1 MKIYAY
7 FCGELDHQFTDTDD
21 KQVEEMCRRLD
32 DPDNDTRSYW
42 LEGGR
47 PILYWR
53 RDGRIHGNIQSMKSG
68 YTASAFQPWS
78 GSMASR
84 LQSSRGPI
92 HIRTVSIGS
101 TRRAPKR
108 GKYMVFH
115 ISGGHGAIPG

>member
-21 KQVEEMCRRLD
+21 ALVEEMCRRLD

-53 RDGRIHGNIQSMKSG
+53 RDGRIHGNIHGHDLSNPNIKNF
-68 YTASAFQPWS
+68 T
-78 GSMASR
+78 GS
-84 LQSSRGPI
+84 P
-92 HIRTVSIGS
+92 VSIC
-101 TRRAPKR
+101 
-108 GKYMVFH
+108 F
-115 ISGGHGAIPG
+115 I

>member
-21 KQVEEMCRRLD
+21 ALVEEMCRRLD

-53 RDGRIHGNIQSMKSG
+53 RDGRIHGNTLGHDERDIPESSIANG
-68 YTASAFQPWS
+68 LPSA
-78 GSMASR
+78 
-84 LQSSRGPI
+84 
-92 HIRTVSIGS
+92 
-101 TRRAPKR
+101 
-108 GKYMVFH
+108 
-115 ISGGHGAIPG
+115 GGEPDDPPPF

>member
-21 KQVEEMCRRLD
+21 ALVEEMCSRLD

-53 RDGRIHGNIQSMKSG
+53 RDGRIHGNIHG
-68 YTASAFQPWS
+68 HDERDIPE
-78 GSMASR
+78 
-84 LQSSRGPI
+84 SSIANGLRPVAGE
-92 HIRTVSIGS
+92 
-101 TRRAPKR
+101 
-108 GKYMVFH
+108 
-115 ISGGHGAIPG
+115 PGDPPPF

>member
-53 RDGRIHGNIQSMKSG
+53 RDGRIQLQERRFLDHTFWNS
-68 YTASAFQPWS
+68 TACRCKNSCMVS
-78 GSMASR
+78 ESR
-84 LQSSRGPI
+84 E
-92 HIRTVSIGS
+92 
-101 TRRAPKR
+101 
-108 GKYMVFH
+108 
-115 ISGGHGAIPG
+115 